1 MVNKLISVTAL
12 RCETNV
18 KVLLMLHTFV
28 MLMLSTN
35 CNVFHVCMI
44 SGKIAIKFTIINA
57 NSCVPFHKTNC
68 HYSCKHSLHH

>member
-1 MVNKLISVTAL
+1 MVNKLISVTTL
-12 RCETNV
+12 KCETNF
-18 KVLLMLHTFV
+18 KVLLMLHIFV

-35 CNVFHVCMI
+35 CNVCYLRMMC
-44 SGKIAIKFTIINA
+44 GKIAIKFKIIVA